1 MEIKFGD
8 PYVFLFLFLIIGLI
22 GLFIYANKLRQK
34 KLIAL
39 TSENGNGRGKISKLL
54 FSLFVL
60 GLIFGIVSWTNP
72 QWGRSLT
79 TVKQQSTDVLIA
91 LDISKSMLAED
102 ESPNRLTVAK
112 RFAKE
117 LATEIR
123 SERIGNILFA
133 GEAYLQ
139 MPLSSDYA
147 ASQLFI
153 GSADVD
159 MISAQGTALGDV
171 IILADSTFGAHNTAQ
186 KVLIII
192 SDGEDHEPDAIR
204 KAAEL
209 AEKNVII
216 YTVGVGTEDGA
227 YVMDTSEKGVVYLKD
242 KNGDLVQSKL
252 NADLLKDIAKASGG
266 GYFHINNPGRTF
278 KIIKEH
284 LARLEKTE
292 KGQVD
297 FEVSRSF
304 YQWFLLLSI
313 LLLLL
318 EWALRKSM

>member
-1 MEIKFGD
+1 MEVKFGD
-8 PYVFLFLFLIIGLI
+8 PYIFLLLFSLIGIIGLFIYSNKLRKKRLQALTSEHGSAGSRISRILFSLLIIGLI
-22 GLFIYANKLRQK
+22 LSI
-34 KLIAL
+34 
-39 TSENGNGRGKISKLL
+39 IS
-54 FSLFVL
+54 
-60 GLIFGIVSWTNP
+60 WANP

-102 ESPNRLTVAK
+102 ESPNRLIVAK
-112 RFAKE
+112 RFAKD
-117 LATEIR
+117 LSTEIR

-139 MPLSSDYA
+139 MPLSNDYA

-159 MISAQGTALGDV
+159 MISTQGTALGDV
-171 IILADSTFGAHNTAQ
+171 MVLADSTFGARNTAQ
-186 KVLIII
+186 KVLVII
-192 SDGEDHEPDAIR
+192 SDGEDHEPDAVV
-204 KAAEL
+204 KAANL
-209 AEKNVII
+209 SEKNVII
-216 YTVGVGTEDGA
+216 YTVGVGTEEGG
-227 YVMDTSEKGVVYLKD
+227 YVMDKSDKGIVYLKD

-252 NADLLKDIAKASGG
+252 NSTLLKDIAKASGG
-266 GYFHINNPGRTF
+266 GYFHISNSQRTF

-284 LARLEKTE
+284 LARLEKTQ

-304 YQWFLLLSI
+304 YQWFLFLAII
-313 LLLLL
+313 LFIM
-318 EWALRKSM
+318 EWILRKKS